1 MGRPQLGMNKPLAL
15 IVGAGIAGLAAAWW
29 LDKAG
34 WQCIVV
40 DRAEAFRVGGYTMTI
55 SGLGHETV
63 KHMDLL
69 DELRSVAQNFEG
81 NIINDCNG
89 RELCRVKYA
98 DVHGGLDAIA
108 VGRDDLARLLARSLP
123 DSCSIRF
130 QETVTK
136 FTEEGDKV
144 RVVLAGGDVIEADLL
159 IGADGFRSKMRRN
172 LWGDGD
178 GGCLEP
184 LGYYYAA
191 YNFNEQ
197 QEIQN
202 DCHSFNRPGQLDM
215 LFAMRDKGMTGM
227 HIWREDRTLS
237 TKSSQDKFDI
247 LHRITANSV
256 PQVRAAIDRAEK
268 EEALVNLDSL
278 TLVTLP
284 QWSKGRVVLFGDA
297 AHCLTLLSGQGAGM
311 ALVSAE
317 ILGKELQKTTDVLE
331 ALRNH
336 EAKLRP
342 SIERLQARS
351 RKMAAWYIPKSVIS
365 YHFRNLILRILPY
378 SWIVD
383 FHVSTLKSE
392 IDLT

>member
-1 MGRPQLGMNKPLAL
+1 MAKPVAL

-34 WQCIVV
+34 WQSIVV

-69 DELRSVAQNFEG
+69 DELQSVSQHFEY
-81 NIINDCNG
+81 NIINDCYG
-89 RELCRVKYA
+89 RELCRVKYV
-98 DVHGGLDAIA
+98 DVHGGGLDALA
-108 VGRDDLARLLARSLP
+108 VRRDELARLLAKSLP

-130 QETVTK
+130 QETVRE
-136 FTEEGDKV
+136 FTDEGDKV
-144 RVVLAGGDVIEADLL
+144 RVVLAGGDVIEADLM
-159 IGADGFRSKMRRN
+159 IGADGFRSQIRQS
-172 LWGDGD
+172 LWKDTEGDF
-178 GGCLEP
+178 LEP

-191 YNFNEQ
+191 YNFS
-197 QEIQN
+197 QEAETQN

-215 LFAMRDKGMTGM
+215 LFALRGKGMTAM
-227 HIWREDRTLS
+227 HIWREDQTLS
-237 TKSSQDKFDI
+237 TESPQDKFNI
-247 LHRITANSV
+247 LHRITADSV
-256 PQVRAAIDRAEK
+256 QQVRDAVDRADEAG
-268 EEALVNLDSL
+268 ALVNMDSL
-278 TLVTLP
+278 TLVKLP
-284 QWSKGRVVLFGDA
+284 RWSQGRVLLLGDA

-317 ILGKELQKTTDVLE
+317 ILGKELQKTSDVLE

-351 RKMAAWYIPKSVIS
+351 RRMAAWFIPKSTLA
-365 YHFRNLILRILPY
+365 YYFRNLVLRLLPY

-383 FHVSTLKSE
+383 FHASSLKSE
-392 IDLT
+392 IELT